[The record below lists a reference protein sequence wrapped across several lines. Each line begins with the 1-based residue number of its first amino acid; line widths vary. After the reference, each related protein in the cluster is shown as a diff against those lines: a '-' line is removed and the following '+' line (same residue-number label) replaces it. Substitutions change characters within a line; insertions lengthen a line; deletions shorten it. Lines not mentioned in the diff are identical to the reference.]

1 MWAGLLTVG
10 YCYKL
15 NHDPQTS
22 GCDIL
27 GGTFEEGSSERS
39 LLGVGSG
46 PVGRRPHKQ
55 RGSDTLP
62 CGRPQRALRGGA
74 RPPRSLPACA
84 STSVSSPRNRGHGGL
99 DTQPHAQVS
108 ESVQTA
114 MVTPQSLMSLSAG
127 VDV

>member
-15 NHDPQTS
+15 NHDPQIS

-27 GGTFEEGSSERS
+27 GGTFEEASSERS

-62 CGRPQRALRGGA
+62 CGRPQRAPRGGA

-99 DTQPHAQVS
+99 DTQLHAQVS